1 MERLEILNL
10 VNEIILEDNKE
21 KAIEII
27 CKYIKDEKYKD
38 IISILIDTFQL
49 YGYIEDIRN
58 YNSMFVYDSFDI
70 KLHTYDGK
78 IIKHLNNGQL
88 SLINA
93 ISENE
98 KVLVSAPTS
107 FGKTTI
113 ILEYLINNVSKL
125 NNIIFILPTKS
136 LIEELYIK
144 LLNIN
149 KTINLHEKYNIT
161 LNILKEVGRTIR
173 ILTPEK
179 FLNYYEY
186 NHLDNID
193 LIVMDEVYKIENDG
207 RNLDGSVVDNRSY
220 KFRKVLELISN
231 SDKKV
236 VALSPYTYD
245 KEESMKKYMEKY
257 RIIEINRKTKYVYHE
272 YLNLSQAEEF
282 ANFFGCDKP
291 LIKNYSTIPQKVNLI
306 LEKIRKDKNII
317 YISDITK
324 GLDIIKVLKENNMSF
339 LNSNISDTVQ
349 ERYNIFIKH
358 LEETYNFES
367 GKEWYV
373 ISALKM
379 GIGIYVSSMP
389 RYVKKEIIQ
398 LYDEG
403 IINSLIV
410 TTAFIEGVNCTAEN
424 IIITSGCTA
433 RNIVLNDMA
442 LLNISGRA
450 GRFGKKYVG
459 KVIFINED
467 VYKKVEK
474 VKDDGV
480 SIKNPNYE
488 LNNTEKL
495 RDDYEIE
502 MIDEVFLN
510 EEEKTRKNTIEAE
523 IKKSNNEVE
532 DFKQMSISAPND
544 WKIKIYNYF
553 ENHPENREEYKEYI
567 NNITSEENENILE
580 AIINIF
586 YIIKDAGIEFKND
599 FSNVNAFSKNGDFIW
614 GELYKYH
621 IDGNIK
627 KVLNYNKNRI
637 MKKKDELSISYYNR
651 SWIKYYFY
659 DSGEFNYN
667 KLYEETFKFISNII
681 EYKIPYYISLFI
693 NVYVYYIS
701 KDNDS
706 IETQIDIAEIMTNVE
721 NMGIEKEFINYYE
734 YGFSKEMIEKI
745 KLLQV
750 ELTIENLEFVEDFD
764 DYEKIMIKEYLEL
777 IS

>member
-1 MERLEILNL
+1 MERLEFLDLAND
-10 VNEIILEDNKE
+10 IILEDNKE
-21 KAIEII
+21 RAIEII
-27 CKYIKDEKYKD
+27 CKYIKEEEFRD
-38 IISILIDTFQL
+38 IISILIDAFQL
-49 YGYIEDIRN
+49 YGYIEDIN
-58 YNSMFVYDSFDI
+58 DYENIFLYDAFDI

-113 ILEYLINNVSKL
+113 ILEYIINNVSNL

-149 KTINLHEKYNIT
+149 KRINYQEKYNIT
-161 LNILKEVGRTIR
+161 LNILKHVGKTIR

-186 NHLDNID
+186 NNLNNID

-207 RNLDGSVVDNRSY
+207 RQIDGSVVDNRSY

-231 SDKKV
+231 TDRKV
-236 VALSPYTYD
+236 VALSPYTYE

-272 YLNLSQAEEF
+272 YVNLSKPDAF
-282 ANFFGCDKP
+282 ASFFECDRP
-291 LIKNYSTIPQKVNLI
+291 LVKNYSTIPQKVNLI
-306 LEKIRKDKNII
+306 LEKIKNDKNII

-324 GLDIIKVLKENNMSF
+324 GLDIIELLEENNINF
-339 LNSNISDTVQ
+339 LNIDVSQQIKD
-349 ERYNIFIKH
+349 RYNIFISH
-358 LEETYNFES
+358 LKETYNFES
-367 GKEWYV
+367 GKDWYV

-398 LYDEG
+398 LYDAG
-403 IINSLIV
+403 IINCLFV
-410 TTAFIEGVNCTAEN
+410 TTSFIEGVNCTAEN

-433 RNIVLNDMA
+433 RNIVLNVMS

-467 VYKKVEK
+467 VYNK
-474 VKDDGV
+474 VKSVKDTGV
-480 SIKNPNYE
+480 SIRNPNYE
-488 LNNTEKL
+488 HNNTEIL

-502 MIDEVFLN
+502 MIDETFLN
-510 EEEKTRKNTIEAE
+510 TQERTRKNFIETE
-523 IKKSNNEVE
+523 IRNINNNID
-532 DFKQMSISAPND
+532 DFKKMSISAQNE
-544 WKIKIYNYF
+544 WKIKIYNYLNNNQ
-553 ENHPENREEYKEYI
+553 ENIAEYKEYI
-567 NNITSEENENILE
+567 NNITSEENENVLT

-586 YIIKDAGIEFKND
+586 HILKEAGIEFKND
-599 FSNVNAFSKNGDFIW
+599 FSNVSAFSRDGDFIW

-637 MKKKDELSISYYNR
+637 IKKKEELSISYYNKSWVR
-651 SWIKYYFY
+651 SYFN
-659 DSGEFNYN
+659 DKGEFNYN

-693 NVYVYYIS
+693 NVYIYYIS
-701 KDNDS
+701 KNN
-706 IETQIDIAEIMTNVE
+706 TGIDTEMDISEIMTNVE

-745 KLLQV
+745 KSLEN
-750 ELTIENLEFVEDFD
+750 ELTIENIENIEIFD
-764 DYEKIMIKEYLEL
+764 SYEKIMIKEYLEL
-777 IS
+777 IN

>member
-10 VNEIILEDNKE
+10 VNEIILQDNKE

-27 CKYIKDEKYKD
+27 CRYIKEEKYKD
-38 IISILIDTFQL
+38 IISILIDAFQL
-49 YGYIEDIRN
+49 YGYIEDIKG
-58 YNSMFVYDSFDI
+58 YDSMFLYDSFDI

-113 ILEYLINNVSKL
+113 ILEYLINNTSSLKNV
-125 NNIIFILPTKS
+125 IFILPTKS

-149 KTINLHEKYNIT
+149 KKINTYEKYNIT
-161 LNILKEVGRTIR
+161 LNILKQLGRTIR

-186 NHLDNID
+186 NHLNNID

-207 RNLDGSVVDNRSY
+207 KQIDGSVVDNRSY
-220 KFRKVLELISN
+220 KFRKVLELISE

-236 VALSPYTYD
+236 VALSPYTYE

-257 RIIEINRKTKYVYHE
+257 RIIEINRKIKYVYHQYE
-272 YLNLSQAEEF
+272 NLSKVEDF
-282 ANFFGCDKP
+282 AKFFKCDKP
-291 LIKNYSTIPQKVNLI
+291 LVKNYNTIPQKVNLI
-306 LEKIRKDKNII
+306 LEKIKKDKNII
-317 YISDITK
+317 YVSDITK
-324 GLDIIKVLKENNMSF
+324 GLDIIEELKENNINF
-339 LNSNISDTVQ
+339 LNKDISKSIE
-349 ERYNIFIKH
+349 ERYNIFISH
-358 LEETYNFES
+358 LEETYNLET
-367 GKEWYV
+367 GRDWYV

-398 LYDEG
+398 LYDAG
-403 IINSLIV
+403 IINCLVV

-433 RNIVLNDMA
+433 RNIVLNDMS

-450 GRFGKKYVG
+450 GRFGKKYIG
-459 KVIFINED
+459 KVIFIKED
-467 VYKKVEK
+467 VYRKVTS
-474 VKDDGV
+474 VKDTGV

-488 LNNTEKL
+488 HNDTKNL

-502 MIDEVFLN
+502 MIEETFLN
-510 EEEKTRKNTIEAE
+510 NEEKIRKNFIESE
-523 IKKSNNEVE
+523 IRNINNNVE
-532 DFKQMSISAPND
+532 DFKKMSISAPNE
-544 WKIKIYNYF
+544 WKIKIYNYLKTNA
-553 ENHPENREEYKEYI
+553 ENISNYKEYI
-567 NNITSEENENILE
+567 NNITSEENENVLT

-586 YIIKDAGIEFKND
+586 YILKEAGIEFKSD
-599 FSNVNAFSKNGDFIW
+599 FSNVNAFSKDGDFIW

-637 MKKKDELSISYYNR
+637 IKKKKGLSIDYYSR
-651 SWIKYYFY
+651 SWVKDYFN
-659 DSGEFNYN
+659 DNGEFNYN

-681 EYKIPYYISLFI
+681 EYKIPYYVSLFI
-693 NVYVYYIS
+693 NVYLYYIS
-701 KDNDS
+701 KNNTGIDT
-706 IETQIDIAEIMTNVE
+706 EIDIAEIMTNVE

-745 KLLQV
+745 KSLEG
-750 ELTIENLEFVEDFD
+750 ELTIENLENIEIFD

-777 IS
+777 IV

>member
-1 MERLEILNL
+1 MERLEFLDL
-10 VNEIILEDNKE
+10 ANEIILEDNKE
-21 KAIEII
+21 RAIEII
-27 CKYIKDEKYKD
+27 CKYIKEEKFRD
-38 IISILIDTFQL
+38 IISILIDAFQL
-49 YGYIEDIRN
+49 YGYIEDIN
-58 YNSMFVYDSFDI
+58 DYENIFLYDAFDI

-113 ILEYLINNVSKL
+113 ILEYIINNVSNL

-149 KTINLHEKYNIT
+149 KRIDYHEKYNIT
-161 LNILKEVGRTIR
+161 LNILKNVGKTIR

-186 NHLDNID
+186 NNLNNID

-207 RNLDGSVVDNRSY
+207 RQLDGSVVDNRSY
-220 KFRKVLELISN
+220 KFRKVLELIS
-231 SDKKV
+231 DTDRKV
-236 VALSPYTYD
+236 VALSPYTYE

-272 YLNLSQAEEF
+272 YVNLSNRDSF
-282 ANFFGCDKP
+282 ARFFKCDRP
-291 LIKNYSTIPQKVNLI
+291 LVKNYNTIPQKVNLI
-306 LEKIRKDKNII
+306 LEKIKNDKNII

-324 GLDIIKVLKENNMSF
+324 GLDIIELLKENNMNF
-339 LNSNISDTVQ
+339 LNIDISQQIKD
-349 ERYNIFIKH
+349 RYNIFISH

-367 GKEWYV
+367 GKDWYV

-398 LYDEG
+398 LYDAG
-403 IINSLIV
+403 IINCLFV

-433 RNIVLNDMA
+433 RNIVLNDMS

-450 GRFGKKYVG
+450 GRFGKKYIG

-467 VYKKVEK
+467 VYNK
-474 VKDDGV
+474 VKSVKDTGV
-480 SIKNPNYE
+480 SIRNPNYE
-488 LNNTEKL
+488 HNNTEIL

-502 MIDEVFLN
+502 MIDETFLN
-510 EEEKTRKNTIEAE
+510 TQERTRKDVIETE
-523 IKKSNNEVE
+523 IRNINNNVD
-532 DFKQMSISAPND
+532 DFKKMSISAPNE
-544 WKIKIYNYF
+544 WKIKIYNYLNNNQ
-553 ENHPENREEYKEYI
+553 ENISEYKEYI
-567 NNITSEENENILE
+567 DNITSEENENVLT

-586 YIIKDAGIEFKND
+586 HILKEAGIEFKND
-599 FSNVNAFSKNGDFIW
+599 FSNVNAFSRDGDFIW

-637 MKKKDELSISYYNR
+637 TKKREELSTSYYNK
-651 SWIKYYFY
+651 SWVRYYFHEN
-659 DSGEFNYN
+659 GEFNYN

-693 NVYVYYIS
+693 NVYLYYIS
-701 KDNDS
+701 KNNTGID
-706 IETQIDIAEIMTNVE
+706 TQIDISEIMTNVE

-745 KLLQV
+745 KSL
-750 ELTIENLEFVEDFD
+750 ENGLTIENIESIEIFD
-764 DYEKIMIKEYLEL
+764 SYEKIMIKEYLEL
-777 IS
+777 IN